1 MTGAMRRLRD
11 VGEHAW
17 LAHLLAR
24 LARRRRPTRD
34 RRLLV
39 GPGDDAAVVR
49 GAARL
54 VLTTDT
60 LVDGVHFRRGW
71 LTPAG
76 LGRRAFAVNAS
87 DVAAMGAVPRW
98 ALLALEAPPRM
109 PVAELDALALAF
121 AGAAERAG
129 ARLVGGNVARGPHL
143 AVTVALVGEAP
154 GRIVTRAG
162 ARAGDVVYVTGMLG
176 ASGAARRAGRLPD
189 PPRRMGAG
197 VALARVASAMIDVS
211 DGLLQDLAHVCR
223 ASGVGATVEIDRLPV
238 APPCRR
244 ALGGRAAA
252 FAATAGEDYELLV
265 AVPAARER
273 ALNGLAPRLGCRLT
287 RIGRVTAGRPRVTV
301 VDRHGRRVRLAQRG
315 FDHFRR

>member
-17 LAHLLAR
+17 LARLLAR
-24 LARRRRPTRD
+24 LARRRRRD
-34 RRLLV
+34 ARLLV

-60 LVDGVHFRRGW
+60 LVDRVHFRRGW
-71 LTPAG
+71 LGPAA

-98 ALLALEAPPRM
+98 ALLALEAPARM
-109 PVAELDALALAF
+109 PVAELDALALGF

-143 AVTVALVGEAP
+143 ALTVALVGEAP
-154 GRIVTRAG
+154 GRVVTRAG
-162 ARAGDVVYVTGMLG
+162 ARAGDAVYVTGVLG

-189 PPRRMGAG
+189 PPRRTGAG

-211 DGLLQDLAHVCR
+211 DGLVQDLTHVCR
-223 ASGVGATVEIDRLPV
+223 ASGLGATVEIERLPV
-238 APPCRR
+238 AASSRR
-244 ALGGRAAA
+244 ALGARAAA

-273 ALNGLAPRLGCRLT
+273 ALQALAPRLGCRLT
-287 RIGRVTAGRPRVTV
+287 RIGRMTRGRPRVTV
-301 VDRHGRRVRLAQRG
+301 VDARGRRVRLARGG